1 MGNNVPIRTRAVGG
15 FDKHQV
21 DRYLDELSAE
31 CEKAAAKE
39 DIAELRREI
48 EELKATL
55 CQKEEYAKTLRQR
68 IKSFDEEE
76 SKSDIDS
83 ISYSAKKFTDAH
95 NEVLKITDETGRY
108 INAAERKLPSLL
120 KGLTEVSQSADSL
133 KSELSELSKQIDSIP
148 VSDGSDTKNEKNF
161 EL

>member
-1 MGNNVPIRTRAVGG
+1 MGSNIPIRTRAVGG
-15 FDKHQV
+15 FDKQQV

-39 DIAELRREI
+39 DIAELRKEI
-48 EELKATL
+48 DELKETL
-55 CQKEEYAKTLRQR
+55 RQKEEYAKTLRQK
-68 IKSFDEEE
+68 IKSFDEE
-76 SKSDIDS
+76 SKSEIDN

-95 NEVLKITDETGRY
+95 NEVLKITDETSRY
-108 INAAERKLPSLL
+108 INSAERKLPSLL

-133 KSELSELSKQIDSIP
+133 KAELSELSKQIDSIP
-148 VSDGSDTKNEKNF
+148 VSDKSGTKDEDIF

>member
-1 MGNNVPIRTRAVGG
+1 MGSNIPIRTRAVGG
-15 FDKHQV
+15 FDKQQV

-48 EELKATL
+48 DELKATL
-55 CQKEEYAKTLRQR
+55 CQKEEYAQSLRQK
-68 IKSFDEEE
+68 IKSFDEE
-76 SKSDIDS
+76 SKSEIDN

-95 NEVLKITDETGRY
+95 NEVLKITDETSRY

-133 KSELSELSKQIDSIP
+133 KAELSELSKQIDSIP
-148 VSDGSDTKNEKNF
+148 VSDKSGTKDEYIF

>member
-1 MGNNVPIRTRAVGG
+1 MGSNIPIRTRAVGG
-15 FDKHQV
+15 FDKQQV

-48 EELKATL
+48 DELKATL
-55 CQKEEYAKTLRQR
+55 CQKEEYAQSLRQK
-68 IKSFDEEE
+68 IKSFDEE
-76 SKSDIDS
+76 SKSEIDN

-148 VSDGSDTKNEKNF
+148 VSDGSDTTNEKNF

>member
-1 MGNNVPIRTRAVGG
+1 MGSNIPIRTRAVGG
-15 FDKHQV
+15 FDKQQV

-48 EELKATL
+48 DELKETL
-55 CQKEEYAKTLRQR
+55 RQKEEYAQSLRQK
-68 IKSFDEEE
+68 IKSFDEE
-76 SKSDIDS
+76 SKSEIDN

-95 NEVLKITDETGRY
+95 NEVLKITDETSRY

-133 KSELSELSKQIDSIP
+133 KAELSELSKQIDSIP
-148 VSDGSDTKNEKNF
+148 VSDKSGTKDEDIF

>member
-1 MGNNVPIRTRAVGG
+1 MGSNIPIRTRAVGG
-15 FDKHQV
+15 FDKQQV

-48 EELKATL
+48 DELKATL
-55 CQKEEYAKTLRQR
+55 CQKEEYAQSLRQK
-68 IKSFDEEE
+68 IKSFDEE
-76 SKSDIDS
+76 SKSEIDN

-95 NEVLKITDETGRY
+95 NEVLKITDETSRY

-120 KGLTEVSQSADSL
+120 KSLTEVSNSADSL
-133 KSELSELSKQIDSIP
+133 KAELSELSKQIDSIP
-148 VSDGSDTKNEKNF
+148 VSDKSVTKDEDIF

>member
-15 FDKHQV
+15 FDKQQV

-31 CEKAAAKE
+31 CEKSAAKE

-48 EELKATL
+48 DDLKATL
-55 CQKEEYAKTLRQR
+55 CQKEEYAQSLRQK
-68 IKSFDEEE
+68 IKSFDEE
-76 SKSDIDS
+76 SKSEIDN

-95 NEVLKITDETGRY
+95 NEVLKITDETSRY
-108 INAAERKLPSLL
+108 INSAERKLPSLL

-133 KSELSELSKQIDSIP
+133 KAELSELSRQIDSIP
-148 VSDGSDTKNEKNF
+148 VSDKSGTKDEDIF

>member
-1 MGNNVPIRTRAVGG
+1 MGSNIPIRTRAVGG
-15 FDKHQV
+15 FDKQQV

-48 EELKATL
+48 DELKETL
-55 CQKEEYAKTLRQR
+55 RQKEEYAQSLRQK
-68 IKSFDEEE
+68 IKSFDEE
-76 SKSDIDS
+76 SKSEINN

-95 NEVLKITDETGRY
+95 NEVLKITDETSRY

-120 KGLTEVSQSADSL
+120 NGLTEVSNSADSL
-133 KSELSELSKQIDSIP
+133 KAEVSELSKQIDSIP
-148 VSDGSDTKNEKNF
+148 VSDKSGTKDEDIF

>member
-1 MGNNVPIRTRAVGG
+1 MGSNIPIRTRAVGG
-15 FDKHQV
+15 FDKQQV

-48 EELKATL
+48 DELKATL
-55 CQKEEYAKTLRQR
+55 CQKEEYAKTLRQK
-68 IKSFDEEE
+68 IKSFDEE
-76 SKSDIDS
+76 SKSEIDN

-95 NEVLKITDETGRY
+95 NEVLKITDETSRY

-120 KGLTEVSQSADSL
+120 KGLTEVSQSADIL
-133 KSELSELSKQIDSIP
+133 KAELSELSKQIDSIP
-148 VSDGSDTKNEKNF
+148 VSDKSGTKDEDIF

>member
-1 MGNNVPIRTRAVGG
+1 MGSNIPIRTRAVGG
-15 FDKHQV
+15 FDKQQV

-48 EELKATL
+48 DELKETL
-55 CQKEEYAKTLRQR
+55 RQKEEYAQSLRQK
-68 IKSFDEEE
+68 IKSFDEE
-76 SKSDIDS
+76 SKSEIDN

-95 NEVLKITDETGRY
+95 NEVLKITDETSRY

-120 KGLTEVSQSADSL
+120 KGLTEVSQLADSL
-133 KSELSELSKQIDSIP
+133 KSELSELSKQIDPIP
-148 VSDGSDTKNEKNF
+148 VSDKSGTKDEDIF

>member
-1 MGNNVPIRTRAVGG
+1 MGSNIPIRTRAVGG
-15 FDKHQV
+15 FDKQQV

-31 CEKAAAKE
+31 CENAAAKE

-48 EELKATL
+48 DELKETL
-55 CQKEEYAKTLRQR
+55 RQKEEYAQSLRQK
-68 IKSFDEEE
+68 IKSFDEE
-76 SKSDIDS
+76 SKSELDN

-95 NEVLKITDETGRY
+95 NEVLKITDETSRY
-108 INAAERKLPSLL
+108 INSAERKLPSLL

-133 KSELSELSKQIDSIP
+133 KAELSELSKQIDSIP
-148 VSDGSDTKNEKNF
+148 VSDKSGTKDEDIF

>member
-1 MGNNVPIRTRAVGG
+1 MGSNIPIRTRAVGG
-15 FDKHQV
+15 FDKQQV

-48 EELKATL
+48 DELKETL
-55 CQKEEYAKTLRQR
+55 RQKEEYAQSLRQK
-68 IKSFDEEE
+68 IKSFDEE
-76 SKSDIDS
+76 SKSEIDN

-95 NEVLKITDETGRY
+95 NEVLKITDETSRY
-108 INAAERKLPSLL
+108 INSAERKLPSLL

-133 KSELSELSKQIDSIP
+133 KAELSELSKQIDSIP
-148 VSDGSDTKNEKNF
+148 VSDKSVTKDEDIF

>member
-1 MGNNVPIRTRAVGG
+1 MGSNIPIRTRAVGG
-15 FDKHQV
+15 FDKQQV

-48 EELKATL
+48 DELKATL
-55 CQKEEYAKTLRQR
+55 CQKEEYAQSLRQK
-68 IKSFDEEE
+68 IKSFDEE
-76 SKSDIDS
+76 SKSELDN

-95 NEVLKITDETGRY
+95 NEVLKITDETSRY

-120 KGLTEVSQSADSL
+120 KGLTEVSNSADSL
-133 KSELSELSKQIDSIP
+133 KAELSELSKQIDSIP
-148 VSDGSDTKNEKNF
+148 VSDKSGTKDEDIF

>member
-1 MGNNVPIRTRAVGG
+1 MGSNIPIRTRAVGG
-15 FDKHQV
+15 FDKQQV

-39 DIAELRREI
+39 DVAELRREI
-48 EELKATL
+48 DELKATL
-55 CQKEEYAKTLRQR
+55 CQKEEYAQSLRQK
-68 IKSFDEEE
+68 IKSFDEE
-76 SKSDIDS
+76 SKTEIDN

-95 NEVLKITDETGRY
+95 NEVLKITDETSRY

-133 KSELSELSKQIDSIP
+133 KAELSELSKQIDTIP
-148 VSDGSDTKNEKNF
+148 VSDKSGAKDEDIF

>member
-1 MGNNVPIRTRAVGG
+1 MGSNIPIRTRAVGG
-15 FDKHQV
+15 FDKQQV

-48 EELKATL
+48 DELKATL
-55 CQKEEYAKTLRQR
+55 CQKEEYAQSLRQK
-68 IKSFDEEE
+68 IKSFDEE
-76 SKSDIDS
+76 SKSEIDN

-95 NEVLKITDETGRY
+95 NEVLKITDETSRY
-108 INAAERKLPSLL
+108 INAAERKLPPLL
-120 KGLTEVSQSADSL
+120 RGLTELSDSADSL
-133 KSELSELSKQIDSIP
+133 KAELSELSKQIDSIP
-148 VSDGSDTKNEKNF
+148 VSDKSVTKDEDIF

>member
-1 MGNNVPIRTRAVGG
+1 MGSNIPIRTRAVGG
-15 FDKHQV
+15 FDKQQV

-48 EELKATL
+48 DGLKATL
-55 CQKEEYAKTLRQR
+55 CQKEEYAQSLRQK
-68 IKSFDEEE
+68 IKSFDEE
-76 SKSDIDS
+76 SKSEIDN

-95 NEVLKITDETGRY
+95 NEVLKITDETSRY

-120 KGLTEVSQSADSL
+120 KGLKIGRAHV
-133 KSELSELSKQIDSIP
+133 
-148 VSDGSDTKNEKNF
+148 
-161 EL
+161 

>member
-1 MGNNVPIRTRAVGG
+1 MGSNIPIRTRAVGG
-15 FDKHQV
+15 FDKQQV
-21 DRYLDELSAE
+21 DRYLDELSAK

-48 EELKATL
+48 DELKATL
-55 CQKEEYAKTLRQR
+55 CQKEEYAQSLRQK
-68 IKSFDEEE
+68 IKSFDEE
-76 SKSDIDS
+76 SKSEIDN

-95 NEVLKITDETGRY
+95 NEVLKITDETSRY
-108 INAAERKLPSLL
+108 INSAERKLPSLL

-133 KSELSELSKQIDSIP
+133 KAELSELSKQIDSIP
-148 VSDGSDTKNEKNF
+148 VSDKSGTKDEDIF

>member
-1 MGNNVPIRTRAVGG
+1 MGSNIPIRTRAVGG
-15 FDKHQV
+15 FDKQQV

-48 EELKATL
+48 DELKETL
-55 CQKEEYAKTLRQR
+55 RQKEEYAQSLRQK
-68 IKSFDEEE
+68 IKSFDEE
-76 SKSDIDS
+76 SKSEIDN

-95 NEVLKITDETGRY
+95 NEVLKITDETSRY
-108 INAAERKLPSLL
+108 INSAERKLPSLL

-133 KSELSELSKQIDSIP
+133 KAELSELSKQIDSIP
-148 VSDGSDTKNEKNF
+148 VSDKSGTKDEDIF

>member
-1 MGNNVPIRTRAVGG
+1 MGSNIPIRTRAVGG
-15 FDKHQV
+15 FDKQQV

-48 EELKATL
+48 DELKETL
-55 CQKEEYAKTLRQR
+55 RQKEEYAQSLRQK
-68 IKSFDEEE
+68 IKSFDEE
-76 SKSDIDS
+76 SKSEIDN

-95 NEVLKITDETGRY
+95 NEVLKITDETSRY

-120 KGLTEVSQSADSL
+120 KGLTEVSNSADSL
-133 KSELSELSKQIDSIP
+133 KAELSELSKQIDSIP
-148 VSDGSDTKNEKNF
+148 VSDRSGTNDEDIF

>member
-1 MGNNVPIRTRAVGG
+1 MGSNIPIRTRAVGG
-15 FDKHQV
+15 FDKQQV

-48 EELKATL
+48 DELKATL
-55 CQKEEYAKTLRQR
+55 CQKEEYAQSLRQK

-95 NEVLKITDETGRY
+95 NEVLKIADETGRY
-108 INAAERKLPSLL
+108 TNAAERKLPPLL
-120 KGLTEVSQSADSL
+120 RGLTELSDSAENL
-133 KSELSELSKQIDSIP
+133 KAELTELSKQLDSFP
-148 VSDGSDTKNEKNF
+148 VSDNNSDI
-161 EL
+161 

>member
-1 MGNNVPIRTRAVGG
+1 MGSNIPIRTRAVGG
-15 FDKHQV
+15 FDKQQV

-48 EELKATL
+48 DELKATL
-55 CQKEEYAKTLRQR
+55 CQKEEYAQSLRQK
-68 IKSFDEEE
+68 IKSFDEE
-76 SKSDIDS
+76 SKSEIDN

-120 KGLTEVSQSADSL
+120 KSLTELSDSAENL
-133 KSELSELSKQIDSIP
+133 KAELTELSKQLDSFP
-148 VSDGSDTKNEKNF
+148 VSDKSVTKDEDIF

>member
-1 MGNNVPIRTRAVGG
+1 MGSNIPIRTRAVGG
-15 FDKHQV
+15 FDKQQV

-48 EELKATL
+48 DELKATL
-55 CQKEEYAKTLRQR
+55 CQKEEYAQSLRQK
-68 IKSFDEEE
+68 IKSFDEE
-76 SKSDIDS
+76 SKSEIDN

-120 KGLTEVSQSADSL
+120 KGLTEVSNSADSL
-133 KSELSELSKQIDSIP
+133 KAELSELSKQIDSIP
-148 VSDGSDTKNEKNF
+148 VSDKSGTKDEDIF

>member
-1 MGNNVPIRTRAVGG
+1 MGSNIPIRTRAVGG
-15 FDKHQV
+15 FDKQQV

-39 DIAELRREI
+39 DVAELRREI
-48 EELKATL
+48 DELKATL
-55 CQKEEYAKTLRQR
+55 RQKEEYAQSLRQK
-68 IKSFDEEE
+68 IKSFDEE
-76 SKSDIDS
+76 SKSEIDN

-95 NEVLKITDETGRY
+95 NEVLKITDETSRY

-133 KSELSELSKQIDSIP
+133 KAELSELSKQIDSIP
-148 VSDGSDTKNEKNF
+148 VSDKSGTKDEDIF

>member
-1 MGNNVPIRTRAVGG
+1 MGSNIPIRTRAVGG
-15 FDKHQV
+15 FDKQQV

-48 EELKATL
+48 DELKATL
-55 CQKEEYAKTLRQR
+55 CQKEEYAESLRQK
-68 IKSFDEEE
+68 IKSFDEE
-76 SKSDIDS
+76 SKSEIDN

-95 NEVLKITDETGRY
+95 NEVLKITDETSRY

-120 KGLTEVSQSADSL
+120 KGLTEVSNSADSL
-133 KSELSELSKQIDSIP
+133 KAELSELSKQIDSIP
-148 VSDGSDTKNEKNF
+148 VSDKSVTKDEDIF